1 MRFDVQRLTLFR
13 LSTDFITFPGQTLK
27 GDGNKF
33 ECLNDQAYNCLIHF
47 YKRFQIKSGFTRSL
61 GGPNQVLEQA
71 PGIPGTSAVQWD

>member
-1 MRFDVQRLTLFR
+1 MEYFDNSYMFYAKIYQK
-13 LSTDFITFPGQTLK
+13 SIK
-27 GDGNKF
+27 Y
-33 ECLNDQAYNCLIHF
+33 NDQANNSLIHF